1 MRALRW
7 SGLHIGHLLTALF
20 ITAILTLEIG
30 RLHRAR
36 TALGV
41 VQREWILSIVCAGVI
56 GLLMY
61 RTWKWRG
68 ALWVWVLP
76 TLWFGLNILLTMNR
90 FGGAW
95 YYLSGVACAEGFA
108 RSRSCSEW
116 FFATIP
122 FIRSGAYSFGTVAG
136 MYMFRGQP
144 ALLGT
149 GAVHRRDN
157 SSGTV

>member
-7 SGLHIGHLLTALF
+7 AGLYLGHLLTALF
-20 ITAILTLEIG
+20 VTAMLTVEIG
-30 RLHRAR
+30 RLHRPH

-41 VQREWILSIVCAGVI
+41 VQKESILSIVCAGAI

-76 TLWFGLNILLTMNR
+76 TLWFGVNILLTMKR
-90 FGGAW
+90 FGGPW
-95 YYLSGVACAEGFA
+95 YYLSGLACSEGFA
-108 RSRSCSEW
+108 RPSSCSEW
-116 FFATIP
+116 FLATIP
-122 FIRSGAYSFGTVAG
+122 FIRAVAYSLGTVAG
-136 MYMFRGQP
+136 MYFFRDQP

-149 GAVHRRDN
+149 GAAHQEEN
-157 SSGTV
+157 SSGPA